1 MANIDNTVLAAALLE
16 LSGNT
21 TQAGLWFE
29 MMFGKPEL
37 DTKED
42 RFFRGLTPN
51 RTRKETLPRSWWPL
65 RGQDARKVFED
76 QVKAYF
82 LSCMNKAPFDIQL
95 QKILLVCA
103 AMGVAPSAQ
112 HELAKQKDP
121 QALIEYFFRCARQEM
136 KAKSLPQV
144 YLAKHPELMSA
155 SQAPSPP
162 AEPLS
167 EQDLLEEGCV
177 LTQVHPSF
185 LARQDYSSS
194 PFFSQFA
201 AVRWAG
207 ERWQIPYKE
216 LFGSAKAAQG
226 EYIEGKN
233 LTYAYEDWQADLRPR
248 VSTLD
253 FDRELEAEQ
262 TALGKK
268 YGYHQHPPKLCL
280 AHYMEEKQE
289 DVNGVLSSV
298 LTMTFGQSGYL
309 EHHVYQKDLAR
320 NTAEQQALRALFRNA
335 KGNIPALR
343 YCPWAACGG
352 GVWVIT
358 QDGFL
363 ALSLRTNVAEEP
375 GKLGYSSSGSYGRYT
390 EQAGRQQD
398 NTPGLAMCKELREE
412 LGLEDVSPQ
421 DLTLISLGIDLNRCL
436 IQFSYLLETSLTA
449 EDLFFCR
456 QDIATTAD
464 EQIVCFVPLD
474 TPDLCWSL
482 LAQCEFEPGA
492 AYSLVRLLQKRFGLP

>member
-95 QKILLVCA
+95 QKILHVCA

-216 LFGSAKAAQG
+216 LFGSAKVAQG
-226 EYIEGKN
+226 GIHRGEKPH
-233 LTYAYEDWQADLRPR
+233 LR
-248 VSTLD
+248 
-253 FDRELEAEQ
+253 
-262 TALGKK
+262 
-268 YGYHQHPPKLCL
+268 
-280 AHYMEEKQE
+280 
-289 DVNGVLSSV
+289 
-298 LTMTFGQSGYL
+298 
-309 EHHVYQKDLAR
+309 
-320 NTAEQQALRALFRNA
+320 LRRL
-335 KGNIPALR
+335 
-343 YCPWAACGG
+343 
-352 GVWVIT
+352 
-358 QDGFL
+358 
-363 ALSLRTNVAEEP
+363 
-375 GKLGYSSSGSYGRYT
+375 
-390 EQAGRQQD
+390 AGRPPS
-398 NTPGLAMCKELREE
+398 PG
-412 LGLEDVSPQ
+412 
-421 DLTLISLGIDLNRCL
+421 IH
-436 IQFSYLLETSLTA
+436 
-449 EDLFFCR
+449 
-456 QDIATTAD
+456 
-464 EQIVCFVPLD
+464 
-474 TPDLCWSL
+474 
-482 LAQCEFEPGA
+482 PG
-492 AYSLVRLLQKRFGLP
+492 F